1 MELLISWDRGQSTE
15 LKVLTEGLRGLVKN
29 AQPTA
34 DLQKEARRVAKSSF
48 HRLSGNGPNPGQKT
62 PTLPQSP
69 GPHENAE
76 LKPQNQKSLT

>member
-34 DLQKEARRVAKSSF
+34 DLQKKRGGWQNRHFTDYRVMGQIPGRKPPRSLHLQARTKIR
-48 HRLSGNGPNPGQKT
+48 N
-62 PTLPQSP
+62 
-69 GPHENAE
+69 
-76 LKPQNQKSLT
+76 